1 MGDGEQKEMKLKHE
15 IFYCISLKDTYF
27 VVWKRVKNEETKQPR
42 FSKLGSFVSAPTS
55 RFIL

>member
-15 IFYCISLKDTYF
+15 IFDFISLKDAYF

-42 FSKLGSFVSAPTS
+42 FSNLGSFVSA
-55 RFIL
+55 